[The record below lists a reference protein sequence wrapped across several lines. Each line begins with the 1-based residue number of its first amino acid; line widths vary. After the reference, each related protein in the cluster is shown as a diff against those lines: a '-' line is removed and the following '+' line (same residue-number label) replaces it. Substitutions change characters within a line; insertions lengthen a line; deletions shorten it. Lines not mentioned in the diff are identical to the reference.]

1 MKKKILMLTA
11 IVLCLTFASL
21 GTIAYYTAEDEAQ
34 NRIVAG
40 DVSIQ
45 IVELTDAT
53 DENGEPIPF
62 ENLTGVMPGAE
73 ISKIAMVENTGSNSV
88 YVRVSVET
96 VIEFAQETDEIAD
109 LSLVAL
115 DFNTEDW
122 TYSDGYYYYNSVL
135 APGASTEPLFTTVAF
150 APSMGNI
157 YQNSTASVNLIA
169 QATKSAKNGAN
180 ALEASGWPE

>member
-1 MKKKILMLTA
+1 
-11 IVLCLTFASL
+11 
-21 GTIAYYTAEDEAQ
+21 
-34 NRIVAG
+34 
-40 DVSIQ
+40 
-45 IVELTDAT
+45 
-53 DENGEPIPF
+53 
-62 ENLTGVMPGAE
+62 MPGAE

-122 TYSDGYYYYNSVL
+122 TYSDGYYYYSRILNAGEVS
-135 APGASTEPLFTTVAF
+135 EPLFTTVAF

-169 QATKSAKNGAN
+169 QATQSANNGAN